1 MINNGFY
8 YLLVIEVASIQTSTD
23 MRAFVMGLFIVNK
36 YEVGLDC
43 F

>member
-8 YLLVIEVASIQTSTD
+8 YLLVIEVASMQTSTD
-23 MRAFVMGLFIVNK
+23 MQAFVMGLFIVNK
-36 YEVGLDC
+36 YEGCVDC